1 MSFLLWEPLI
11 YTIHHMAHWIS
22 KWRCGRR
29 IAGHHLRHHA
39 QHTERHAYTDTKVYR
54 QAAEIA
60 GLGVLSWV
68 LDNQDTCLELIRT
81 ALVYKIAHTLQHVLP
96 PEAPIRQHHEQHHKS
111 PQKNLGISSPL
122 LDVLLGR
129 LHPGQRVAR
138 DWRALLLPLPVLG
151 FWALERTD

>member
-39 QHTERHAYTDTKVYR
+39 KHTERHAYTDTKVCR

-81 ALVYKIAHTLQHVLP
+81 ALVYKIAHTLSTCFLLRRPYGSTTSSTTSRRRKTSVYP
-96 PEAPIRQHHEQHHKS
+96 PRC
-111 PQKNLGISSPL
+111 
-122 LDVLLGR
+122 
-129 LHPGQRVAR
+129 
-138 DWRALLLPLPVLG
+138 
-151 FWALERTD
+151 